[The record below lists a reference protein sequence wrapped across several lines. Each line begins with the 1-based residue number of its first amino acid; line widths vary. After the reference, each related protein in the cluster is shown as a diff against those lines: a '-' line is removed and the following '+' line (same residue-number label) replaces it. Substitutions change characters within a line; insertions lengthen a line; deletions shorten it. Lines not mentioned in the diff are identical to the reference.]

1 MMKMLTIQEM
11 TETQKNRVR
20 TRLAQ
25 ERKKLERE
33 LTNSEQTK
41 VKKEII
47 AEISKEVDKETR
59 KIRAQQK
66 KDKLVPSD
74 TTYSWSSSNHRRGY
88 R

>member
-1 MMKMLTIQEM
+1 MKMLTIQEM

-33 LTNSEQTK
+33 LTNSEQAK

-47 AEISKEVDKETR
+47 AEISKEVDKEAR

-74 TTYSWSSSNHRRGY
+74 ATYSWSSSNHKRGY

>member
-1 MMKMLTIQEM
+1 MKMLTIQEM

-59 KIRAQQK
+59 KTRAQQK

>member
-1 MMKMLTIQEM
+1 MKMLTIQEM

-33 LTNSEQTK
+33 LTNSEQAK
-41 VKKEII
+41 AKKEII
-47 AEISKEVDKETR
+47 AEISKEVDKEAR

-74 TTYSWSSSNHRRGY
+74 ATYSWSSSNHKRGY

>member
-1 MMKMLTIQEM
+1 MKMLTIQEM

-41 VKKEII
+41 VKKGII
-47 AEISKEVDKETR
+47 AEISKEVDKEAR

-74 TTYSWSSSNHRRGY
+74 ATYSWSSSNHKRGY

>member
-1 MMKMLTIQEM
+1 MKMLTIQEM

-33 LTNSEQTK
+33 LTNAEQAK

-47 AEISKEVDKETR
+47 SEISKEVDKEA
-59 KIRAQQK
+59 KKLRAQQK
-66 KDKLVPSD
+66 KDKLAPSD
-74 TTYSWSSSNHRRGY
+74 TTYSWSSANHRRGY

>member
-1 MMKMLTIQEM
+1 MLTIQEM

-33 LTNSEQTK
+33 LTNSEQAK
-41 VKKEII
+41 AKKEII
-47 AEISKEVDKETR
+47 AEISKEVDKEAR

-74 TTYSWSSSNHRRGY
+74 ATYSWSSSNHKRGY

>member
-1 MMKMLTIQEM
+1 MKMLTIQEM

-47 AEISKEVDKETR
+47 AEISKEVDKEAR

-74 TTYSWSSSNHRRGY
+74 ATYSWSSSNHKRGY

>member
-1 MMKMLTIQEM
+1 MKMLTIQEM